1 MRQGKIKY
9 AFPGSNTAEGFQSFY
24 RENLADLEQ
33 VITLKGGPGSG
44 KSTIIKKI
52 SMAMI
57 ERGYDVEL
65 WQCSSDNDS
74 LDGVMVPALKVAVVD
89 GTYPHVLDPIYP
101 GAAGEWINLGE
112 FWDDA
117 YLWTR
122 KKEII
127 AVNKEVSG
135 YFAAAYEELAKAFTV
150 RKEIEATKTALEDE
164 GKIAS
169 LAEQWLGLIFA
180 PEKTAPRH
188 LFASAITP
196 GGVVN
201 MVQNIT
207 ENCRERYILQGG
219 SLAAKTKVLSRLVE
233 QAALRGHRVTVYHMP
248 LDPNQ
253 LEMVV
258 LPDLGVAMLTEELFG
273 KNDTL
278 QERDIPLSLAGIKK
292 PVLDKKDL
300 DATVVSPVSMDASGN
315 SMDMSG
321 KESQKE
327 SQYEGFIQNAVDNLK
342 RAKSRHDDLEAF
354 YCQAMD
360 YERID
365 TARNKI
371 FNRILAL
378 AAEKEK

>member
-135 YFAAAYEELAKAFTV
+135 YFAAAYGELAKAFV
-150 RKEIEATKTALEDE
+150 VLKEIEAAKTALEDDE
-164 GKIAS
+164 KIAN
-169 LAEQWLGLIFA
+169 LAEQWTGLIFA

-207 ENCRERYILQGG
+207 ENCRERYILQSG

-233 QAALRGHRVTVYHMP
+233 NAVLRGHRVTVYHMP

-258 LPDLGVAMLTEELFG
+258 LPDLGVAMLTEELLG
-273 KNDTL
+273 QDASL
-278 QERDIPLSLAGIKK
+278 QERDIPLSLISARKTEPMK
-292 PVLDKKDL
+292 EATETEVMSPVLTAATGSSNVGMADKE
-300 DATVVSPVSMDASGN
+300 A
-315 SMDMSG
+315 
-321 KESQKE
+321 
-327 SQYEGFIQNAVDNLK
+327 QYETFVQQAVENLK
-342 RAKSRHDDLEAF
+342 KAKSRHDDLEAF

>member
-117 YLWTR
+117 YLWT
-122 KKEII
+122 KKREII

-135 YFAAAYEELAKAFTV
+135 YFTAAYEELAKAFALL
-150 RKEIEATKTALEDE
+150 KEIEGEKKAGEDE
-164 GKIAS
+164 AKITE
-169 LAEQWLGLIFA
+169 LAQQWSEMIFA

-196 GGVVN
+196 GGVVS
-201 MVQNIT
+201 MAQNIT
-207 ENCRERYILQGG
+207 EGCRERYVLQGG
-219 SLAAKTKVLSRLVE
+219 SLAAKTQILEKLTESAVS
-233 QAALRGHRVTVYHMP
+233 RGHRVTVYHMP
-248 LDPNQ
+248 LDPHQ
-253 LEMVV
+253 LQMVL
-258 LPDLGVAMLTEELFG
+258 LPDLGVAMLTEELLG
-273 KNDTL
+273 KEYAP
-278 QERDIPLSLAGIKK
+278 QERDIPLSLAVAKK
-292 PVLDKKDL
+292 EMLTQEGEVADK
-300 DATVVSPVSMDASGN
+300 S
-315 SMDMSG
+315 
-321 KESQKE
+321 KEERYE
-327 SQYEGFIQNAVDNLK
+327 SHIAQAVENLK
-342 RAKSRHDDLEAF
+342 KAKSRHDDLEAF

-378 AAEKEK
+378 AAEKEKGQK

>member
-135 YFAAAYEELAKAFTV
+135 YFAAAYGELAKAFTV
-150 RKEIEATKTALEDE
+150 LKEIEAAKTALEDE

-233 QAALRGHRVTVYHMP
+233 QATLRGHRVTVYHMP

-273 KNDTL
+273 KNATL
-278 QERDIPLSLAGIKK
+278 QERDIPLSLVEIKRIE
-292 PVLDKKDL
+292 PGELGAV
-300 DATVVSPVSMDASGN
+300 DAATSGSHVN
-315 SMDMSG
+315 ISDQ
-321 KESQKE
+321 ET
-327 SQYEGFIQNAVDNLK
+327 QYEGFIQNAVDNLK

>member
-135 YFAAAYEELAKAFTV
+135 YFAAAYEELAQAFAV
-150 RKEIEATKTALEDE
+150 LKEIEAVKTGLEDNE
-164 GKIAS
+164 KIAH
-169 LAEQWLGLIFA
+169 LAEQWTGRIFA

-207 ENCRERYILQGG
+207 ENCRERYILQSG
-219 SLAAKTKVLSRLVE
+219 SLAAKTKVLSYLVE
-233 QAALRGHRVTVYHMP
+233 NAAQRGHRVTVYHMP

-258 LPDLGVAMLTEELFG
+258 LPDLGVAMLTEELLG
-273 KNDTL
+273 KDAAL
-278 QERDIPLSLAGIKK
+278 QERDIPLSLAGAK
-292 PVLDKKDL
+292 
-300 DATVVSPVSMDASGN
+300 
-315 SMDMSG
+315 
-321 KESQKE
+321 KESSVSDGVSELSSLGEGTEEQSKE
-327 SQYEGFIQNAVDNLK
+327 GLYAGHVAQAVENLK
-342 RAKSRHDDLEAF
+342 KAKSRHDDLEAF

-365 TARNKI
+365 IARNKI

>member
-135 YFAAAYEELAKAFTV
+135 YFAAAYRELANAFV
-150 RKEIEATKTALEDE
+150 VLKEIEGAKTALEDDE
-164 GKIAS
+164 KIVN
-169 LAEQWLGLIFA
+169 LAEQWMGLIFA

-207 ENCRERYILQGG
+207 ENCRERYILQAG
-219 SLAAKTKVLSRLVE
+219 SLAAKTKILSRLVE
-233 QAALRGHRVTVYHMP
+233 NAVQRGHRVTVYHMP

-258 LPDLGVAMLTEELFG
+258 LPDLGIVMMTEELLG
-273 KNDTL
+273 KETAL
-278 QERDIPLSLAGIKK
+278 QERDIPLSLAGGKK
-292 PVLDKKDL
+292 EAPVAESLSEL
-300 DATVVSPVSMDASGN
+300 SPLGEEDPRQS
-315 SMDMSG
+315 
-321 KESQKE
+321 KEA
-327 SQYEGFIQNAVDNLK
+327 QYENHIALAVENLK
-342 RAKSRHDDLEAF
+342 KAKSRHDDLEAF

>member
-9 AFPGSNTAEGFQSFY
+9 GFPGSNTGKGFQSFY
-24 RENLADLEQ
+24 RENLADLDQ

-112 FWDDA
+112 FWDDS

-127 AVNKEVSG
+127 SVNKEVSG
-135 YFAAAYEELAKAFTV
+135 HFADAYKELAGALALLT
-150 RKEIEATKTALEDE
+150 EIEGIKTGEEDG
-164 GKIAS
+164 GKISA
-169 LAEQWLGLIFA
+169 LANDWVNMIFA
-180 PEKTAPRH
+180 PEKSAPRH

-201 MVQNIT
+201 VAQNIV
-207 ENCRERYILQGG
+207 ENYREKYILQDG
-219 SLAAKTKVLSRLVE
+219 SLTAKTK
-233 QAALRGHRVTVYHMP
+233 ALQKIADSATARGHRVTIYHMP
-248 LDPNQ
+248 LNPDL
-253 LEMVV
+253 LEMVA
-258 LPDLGVAMLTEELFG
+258 LPDLGIAMMTEDLLG
-273 KNDTL
+273 KDYHL
-278 QERDIPLSLAGIKK
+278 QENDRPLSLAAAKK
-292 PVLDKKDL
+292 NPLPVKAESDL
-300 DATVVSPVSMDASGN
+300 LTTPPAEGDSPLQEN
-315 SMDMSG
+315 L
-321 KESQKE
+321 KEKQA
-327 SQYEGFIQNAVDNLK
+327 QYEAMVQKAVNCLQQ
-342 RAKSRHDDLEAF
+342 AKSRHDDLEAF

-378 AAEKEK
+378 AAEKETR